1 MMEKTDS
8 TERVPQSSKVVQ
20 APPGFANL
28 NPGTKMMLADI
39 ILALSQHSVY
49 YHKLRLNEGYSWIDF
64 HIAQWT

>member
-28 NPGTKMMLADI
+28 NPGTKMML
-39 ILALSQHSVY
+39 SG
-49 YHKLRLNEGYSWIDF
+49 RWM
-64 HIAQWT
+64 